1 MRLVRVLCGAV
12 VIGIAAV
19 SAPAAE
25 TLTEAWSKALV
36 RDAGLAAVARETE
49 AARSGERAAAAGRW
63 PQVEVGASYTRL
75 ADAPALSINTPA
87 FAFVSPRIFS
97 GDDFVMRHARVTMP
111 LYAGGSLSAGV
122 SAARAAR
129 TAAEAGQRSTTADL
143 KLMVARSYLDVLR
156 SARALRAAQA
166 SVSAIESHVQDV
178 TAMVE
183 VQERAQTDL
192 LASRVAASAA
202 RQQLARA
209 RLANATALGHYNRH
223 LGEPLDREVELEMV
237 PPAVLE
243 LAAADLAELQA
254 RAVRQRGE
262 LSGLEAQADSLAAAA
277 RAEFGKGLPS
287 VAVTASHQ
295 KIENTVLD
303 REAFNMIGV
312 GVRWALFDGGQSRHR
327 AAALRRS
334 SESLRERRAEYE
346 SLVRL
351 EVHQSRLAIDE
362 ADARVSLTRDAIA
375 EANENLRIT
384 RELYNE
390 GLVTNTQVLEAV
402 ALQTSAEGQAAD
414 AVFDAA
420 ITRLQLLK
428 SIGEL

>member
-1 MRLVRVLCGAV
+1 MAQLYLAVEFANRQFSARQVAQNHQSLLVGECAQEFRGLTGVRCHGRGCG
-12 VIGIAAV
+12 
-19 SAPAAE
+19 
-25 TLTEAWSKALV
+25 
-36 RDAGLAAVARETE
+36 
-49 AARSGERAAAAGRW
+49 
-63 PQVEVGASYTRL
+63 
-75 ADAPALSINTPA
+75 
-87 FAFVSPRIFS
+87 
-97 GDDFVMRHARVTMP
+97 RHF
-111 LYAGGSLSAGV
+111 G
-122 SAARAAR
+122 AARAR
-129 TAAEAGQRSTTADL
+129 
-143 KLMVARSYLDVLR
+143 
-156 SARALRAAQA
+156 
-166 SVSAIESHVQDV
+166 
-178 TAMVE
+178 
-183 VQERAQTDL
+183 
-192 LASRVAASAA
+192 A

-223 LGEPLDREVELEMV
+223 LGEPLDRQVELEMV

-254 RAVRQRGE
+254 RA
-262 LSGLEAQADSLAAAA
+262 
-277 RAEFGKGLPS
+277 
-287 VAVTASHQ
+287 
-295 KIENTVLD
+295 
-303 REAFNMIGV
+303 
-312 GVRWALFDGGQSRHR
+312 VRWALFDGGQSRHR

>member
-1 MRLVRVLCGAV
+1 
-12 VIGIAAV
+12 
-19 SAPAAE
+19 
-25 TLTEAWSKALV
+25 
-36 RDAGLAAVARETE
+36 
-49 AARSGERAAAAGRW
+49 
-63 PQVEVGASYTRL
+63 
-75 ADAPALSINTPA
+75 
-87 FAFVSPRIFS
+87 
-97 GDDFVMRHARVTMP
+97 
-111 LYAGGSLSAGV
+111 
-122 SAARAAR
+122 
-129 TAAEAGQRSTTADL
+129 
-143 KLMVARSYLDVLR
+143 MVARSYLDVLR
-156 SARALRAAQA
+156 SARALRAAEA
-166 SVSAIESHVQDV
+166 SVAALESHVQDV

-209 RLANATALGHYNRH
+209 RLATATALGHYNRH
-223 LGEPLDREVELEMV
+223 LGEPLDRQVELEMV

-243 LAAADLAELQA
+243 FAGADLAELQA

-262 LSGLEAQADSLAAAA
+262 LAGLEAQADSLAAAA

-351 EVHQSRLAIDE
+351 EVHQSRLSIDE

-390 GLVTNTQVLEAV
+390 GLATNTQVLEAV
-402 ALQTSAEGQAAD
+402 ALQTTAEGQAAD

>member
-1 MRLVRVLCGAV
+1 MAAAV
-12 VIGIAAV
+12 VGI
-19 SAPAAE
+19 
-25 TLTEAWSKALV
+25 L
-36 RDAGLAAVARETE
+36 
-49 AARSGERAAAAGRW
+49 GR
-63 PQVEVGASYTRL
+63 
-75 ADAPALSINTPA
+75 
-87 FAFVSPRIFS
+87 
-97 GDDFVMRHARVTMP
+97 RVP
-111 LYAGGSLSAGV
+111 
-122 SAARAAR
+122 
-129 TAAEAGQRSTTADL
+129 
-143 KLMVARSYLDVLR
+143 
-156 SARALRAAQA
+156 
-166 SVSAIESHVQDV
+166 H
-178 TAMVE
+178 
-183 VQERAQTDL
+183 
-192 LASRVAASAA
+192 A

-209 RLANATALGHYNRH
+209 TLANATALGHYNRH
-223 LGEPLDREVELEMV
+223 LGEPLDRQVELEMV

-254 RAVRQRGE
+254 RA
-262 LSGLEAQADSLAAAA
+262 
-277 RAEFGKGLPS
+277 
-287 VAVTASHQ
+287 
-295 KIENTVLD
+295 
-303 REAFNMIGV
+303 
-312 GVRWALFDGGQSRHR
+312 VRWALFDGGQSRHR